1 MTDASWTDAGTTLA
15 TAREAIAAFN
25 AEREWA
31 PFHTPRDLA
40 MCVSVEAGE
49 LLEAFLWK
57 SQEESVNRGAVEEEI
72 ADVLISC
79 INLADQLDLDL
90 MACIQRKLRLN
101 GERYPVELA
110 KGSAQ
115 KHDQLTDR

>member
-1 MTDASWTDAGTTLA
+1 
-15 TAREAIAAFN
+15 
-25 AEREWA
+25 
-31 PFHTPRDLA
+31 

-79 INLADQLDLDL
+79 INLAGQLDLDL